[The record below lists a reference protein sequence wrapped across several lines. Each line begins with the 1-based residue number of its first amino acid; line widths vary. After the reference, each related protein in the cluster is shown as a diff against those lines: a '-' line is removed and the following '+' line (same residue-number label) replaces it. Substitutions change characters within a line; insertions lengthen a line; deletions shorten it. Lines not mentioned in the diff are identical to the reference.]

1 MIVVH
6 HLENSRSQRVLW
18 LLEELGLP
26 YEVRRHARARTMAAP
41 AELKQVHPLGKSPII
56 EDGDT
61 VVAETGAILEYLVE
75 KAGGYLGAPPTRSEA
90 LRYRYFIHYAEGS
103 VMPAL
108 LMLLVL
114 ERVPVFGKAVA
125 KRLKPMLD
133 AHLDYIEAELAT
145 RSWFAGEVFTA
156 ADVMM
161 SFPIEFAGARAGG
174 LKGRASTT
182 AWLAAVQARPGYRVA
197 LKAGGPY
204 AFAL

>member
-1 MIVVH
+1 MIIVH

-41 AELKQVHPLGKSPII
+41 VELKQVHPLGKAPII
-56 EDGDT
+56 EDDGI
-61 VVAETGAILEYLVE
+61 VIAETGAILEYLVE
-75 KAGGYLGAPPTRSEA
+75 KAGGRLGAPTARAEA
-90 LRYRYFIHYAEGS
+90 LRYRYFLHYAEGS

-114 ERVPVFGKAVA
+114 ERVPVFGRAVA
-125 KRLKPMLD
+125 RRLAPMLA

-145 RSWFAGEVFTA
+145 RPWVAGAGFTA

-161 SFPIEFAGARAGG
+161 SFPIEFAAARAGG
-174 LKGRASTT
+174 LKGRPSTT
-182 AWLAAVQARPGYRVA
+182 AWLAAVQARPGYRAA

-204 AFAL
+204 AFA